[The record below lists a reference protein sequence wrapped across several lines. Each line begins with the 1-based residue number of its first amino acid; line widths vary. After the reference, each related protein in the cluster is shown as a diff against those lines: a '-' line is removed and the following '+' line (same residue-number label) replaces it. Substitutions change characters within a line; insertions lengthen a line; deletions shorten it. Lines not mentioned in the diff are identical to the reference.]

1 MGVYVAIRGIME
13 RDVSLME
20 MLHYLDDPESPEV
33 PADYSL
39 TKAAA
44 SFDRLA
50 LQIESRFSVI
60 SKIDRRIQDSAQY
73 GRIEVP
79 ATATICGTRIVVLVS
94 KFSPL
99 VMVAADN
106 PGAFFG
112 TDEAR
117 AEGRL
122 DVIDLDKVE
131 QVIAQSGYVSIPE
144 EILTV
149 RYDGPT
155 LLQFHGSGEP
165 SWWDRFFGTF

>member
-1 MGVYVAIRGIME
+1 ME

-20 MLHYLDDPESPEV
+20 MFHYLDDPESPEA

-39 TKAAA
+39 TKAAV

-50 LQIESRFSVI
+50 LQIESRFSVVC
-60 SKIDRRIQDSAQY
+60 KIDRRIQDSAQH

-79 ATATICGTRIVVLVS
+79 ARATICGTSIVVLVS

-99 VMVAADN
+99 AMVAADN
-106 PGAFFG
+106 PGVFLG

-117 AEGRL
+117 AEGKL
-122 DVIDLDKVE
+122 DVTDLDKTE
-131 QVIAQSGYVSIPE
+131 QALARSGYLSIPE
-144 EILTV
+144 EVLTE

-165 SWWDRFFGTF
+165 SWWDRFFGSF

>member
-1 MGVYVAIRGIME
+1 ME
-13 RDVSLME
+13 RDASLME
-20 MLHYLDDPESPEV
+20 MLRYLDDPESPEA

-50 LQIESRFSVI
+50 LQIESRFSVVC
-60 SKIDRRIQDSAQY
+60 KIDRRIQDSAQH

-79 ATATICGTRIVVLVS
+79 ARATICGTRIVVLVS

-99 VMVAADN
+99 AMVAADN
-106 PGAFFG
+106 PGVFLG

-117 AEGRL
+117 TEGKF
-122 DVIDLDKVE
+122 DMIDLDKTE
-131 QVIAQSGYVSIPE
+131 QALARSGYLSIPE
-144 EILTV
+144 EILTE